1 MALTSNAVLICQR
14 SAASRPAERALPAAD
29 LLECGID
36 PEEVYV
42 ELYARAPEGRVRSR
56 FRRVIN
62 ERRISMKVNNKSISK
77 LTFLSLVFLGVM
89 AASSVDASAQERE
102 EKPNA
107 KLAKK
112 AKITLEQA
120 REIALKEDSGT
131 VESEELEKEKGKLVY
146 SFDIR
151 NAKGT
156 ITEIWVDAKN
166 GKLVH
171 KSEED
176 ATAEAKEK
184 AADMKKKG
192 KN

>member
-1 MALTSNAVLICQR
+1 MGQ
-14 SAASRPAERALPAAD
+14 
-29 LLECGID
+29 
-36 PEEVYV
+36 
-42 ELYARAPEGRVRSR
+42 
-56 FRRVIN
+56 VIN
-62 ERRISMKVNNKSISK
+62 ERRISMKVNNKSIAK
-77 LTFLSLVFLGVM
+77 LTFLSLMFIGVM
-89 AASSVDASAQERE
+89 TVTSTNVTAQEDK

-120 REIALKEDSGT
+120 REIAMKEDSGT

-166 GKLVH
+166 GNVIH

-176 ATAEAKEK
+176 AAAEAMEK
-184 AADMKKKG
+184 AADAKKKA